1 MGDKNEELIKK
12 INSKFKLVSESLFQ
26 KDKFV
31 VWVLG
36 ALLCTVFL
44 FFVYD
49 FIMKLLIPT
58 CTPKTKM
65 VGGKLLRK

>member
-1 MGDKNEELIKK
+1 MGDKNEELIGK

-65 VGGKLLRK
+65 VGGKR

>member
-12 INSKFKLVSESLFQ
+12 INSKFKLVSESLFK

-44 FFVYD
+44 FFIYD
-49 FIMKLLIPT
+49 FIMKLLKPT
-58 CTPKTKM
+58 CSPKIKM
-65 VGGKLLRK
+65 VGGKR